1 MAKWLNVDH
10 FKLNFMNKVIVLMAV
25 AICSFSI
32 VYGQDKILNT
42 SPAYDNVQYEKQRKG
57 DMKTPTYK
65 QVASTPDQSEAKANR
80 ALKTSRSGPVKRMN
94 KYATPSTF
102 KPEPI
107 KAQPLM
113 ERSVSPAQP
122 VQQVK

>member
-1 MAKWLNVDH
+1 
-10 FKLNFMNKVIVLMAV
+10 MAV

-32 VYGQDKILNT
+32 VYGQDKSLNT

-80 ALKTSRSGPVKRMN
+80 ALKTSRSGPVTRMN

-107 KAQPLM
+107 KAHPLM
-113 ERSVSPAQP
+113 EQPAQP
-122 VQQVK
+122 VQRVK